1 MRRWLTAAALSLG
14 IAAGAVPAAHAA
26 APAADSDTP
35 TQSSS
40 SFFGTQSCPQQPVQ
54 QPLVDVGDAGWYYLV
69 QNGSFTE
76 GTNAWS
82 TSGPVTVVNSSS
94 PQDVMSAGGGSLALG
109 SYGSATSARF
119 CTASDHDRARLF
131 YRSPGVPGLTLVV
144 RITSTSNLWL
154 RSSYT
159 TTYRLDG
166 STPGWKLSPTMVVP
180 DWTDWTG
187 VQQTSITLRASGGT
201 FQVDDVMVDPWR
213 YNTP

>member
-82 TSGPVTVVNSSS
+82 TS
-94 PQDVMSAGGGSLALG
+94 SAVLPI
-109 SYGSATSARF
+109 AR
-119 CTASDHDRARLF
+119 RARLDA
-131 YRSPGVPGLTLVV
+131 RGAHHLDQQPLASQLLHDDLSARRVHPRVEALPHDG
-144 RITSTSNLWL
+144 RA
-154 RSSYT
+154 
-159 TTYRLDG
+159 RLDR
-166 STPGWKLSPTMVVP
+166 L
-180 DWTDWTG
+180 DRRE
-187 VQQTSITLRASGGT
+187 QTSITVQAYGGT
-201 FQVDDVMVDPWR
+201 FLVDDVMVDPWR